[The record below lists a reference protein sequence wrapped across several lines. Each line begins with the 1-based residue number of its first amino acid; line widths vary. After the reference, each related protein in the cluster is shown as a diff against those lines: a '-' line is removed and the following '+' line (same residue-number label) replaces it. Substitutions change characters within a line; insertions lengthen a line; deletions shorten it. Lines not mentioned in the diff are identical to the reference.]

1 MEEPGALEVEMDLG
15 SRDFQKWGKGGILHL
30 HNLEKML

>member
-15 SRDFQKWGKGGILHL
+15 SRDFQQWGEGRDLTFT
-30 HNLEKML
+30 